1 MEIPEHIRQ
10 VIGFLESQGLSRK
23 AMVEGNGFGSG
34 VITYENGVRVRIVN
48 DRGDWFIEVSDLRQP
63 NEWYDMALLRHL
75 LGDSGPDVLGVPE
88 QAAILTSRWEAICR
102 VFEPAC
108 AAESHRRLQRLR
120 EERAKRWFPTWYK

>member
-48 DRGDWFIEVSDLRQP
+48 DRGD
-63 NEWYDMALLRHL
+63 
-75 LGDSGPDVLGVPE
+75 
-88 QAAILTSRWEAICR
+88 
-102 VFEPAC
+102 
-108 AAESHRRLQRLR
+108 
-120 EERAKRWFPTWYK
+120 